1 MPEDLL
7 IKVTLDLFM
16 VLRYLHCKC
25 GVVHRDINPSN
36 IMITF
41 DLDIKVTDFGLSQE
55 ITKGLSKD
63 KAFEGTLAYSSPE
76 TIENI
81 EVTDKAD
88 IWSLGCVI
96 YELLES
102 KQAFHSTNPLTLAKM
117 IAHGEYE
124 LPSFDTNKK
133 EKLAELIIKC
143 LTIDPKHRPNI
154 TELLKDW
161 IDEVVDYNT
170 QLKLKLVSN

>member
-7 IKVTLDLFM
+7 IRVTLDLLM
-16 VLRYLHCKC
+16 VLRYLHCQC
-25 GVVHRDINPSN
+25 EVIHRDINPSN

-41 DLDIKVTDFGLSQE
+41 DLDIKVTDFGLSQD

-81 EVTDKAD
+81 EVSDKAD
-88 IWSLGCVI
+88 IWSLGCVV

-102 KQAFHSTNPLTLAKM
+102 KQAFQSSNPLTLAKM
-117 IAHGEYE
+117 ISNGEYSE
-124 LPSFDTNKK
+124 PNFYSERT
-133 EKLAELIIKC
+133 EKLAELIVKC
-143 LTIDPKHRPNI
+143 LTIDPSRRPGI
-154 TELLKDW
+154 KELLKDW
-161 IDEVVDYNT
+161 VDEIVDYNAD
-170 QLKLKLVSN
+170 LKQRLSNH

>member
-1 MPEDLL
+1 M

-16 VLRYLHCKC
+16 VLRYLHCQS
-25 GVVHRDINPSN
+25 GVIHRDINPSN

-41 DLDIKVTDFGLSQE
+41 DLEIKVTDFGLSQD

-81 EVTDKAD
+81 EVSDKAD
-88 IWSLGCVI
+88 IWSLGCVV

-102 KQAFHSTNPLTLAKM
+102 KQAFQSSNPLTLAKM
-117 IAHGEYE
+117 ISNGEYNIPE
-124 LPSFDTNKK
+124 FNSKK
-133 EKLAELIIKC
+133 SEKLVHLIIQC
-143 LTIDPKHRPNI
+143 LTIDSKARPNI
-154 TELLKDW
+154 TQLLKDW
-161 IDEVVDYNT
+161 IEEIVDYNAE
-170 QLKLKLVSN
+170 LKMKLTNN